1 MNGSLKGKVL
11 NGTEESNEQD
21 SGKHLNIETKTNGLK
36 QKDCLKTEKKDK
48 QELNDTKNIKNKDD
62 VKDDK
67 NIKKESVED
76 DENVKK
82 GSVEN
87 DENMKKESIE
97 DDEESNSQVSK
108 KIKIE
113 FDNADSAIER

>member
-36 QKDCLKTEKKDK
+36 QKDCFKTEKKDK
-48 QELNDTKNIKNKDD
+48 QEMNDTENIKK
-62 VKDDK
+62 KDDK